1 MKVSLLAQ
9 ITGESAGDGVGSLDL
24 AIRKRRGGLG
34 GASSPYVSFASGK
47 SLYL

>member
-1 MKVSLLAQ
+1 M
-9 ITGESAGDGVGSLDL
+9 ITGESASDGVDSLEL

-34 GASSPYVSFASGK
+34 GASSAIVSLAAGK